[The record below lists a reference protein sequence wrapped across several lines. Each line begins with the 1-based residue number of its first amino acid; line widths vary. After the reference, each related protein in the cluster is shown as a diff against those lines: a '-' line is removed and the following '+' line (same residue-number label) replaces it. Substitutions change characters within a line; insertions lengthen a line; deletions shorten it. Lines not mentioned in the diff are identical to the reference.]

1 MNEFGHAF
9 TLAANMVGRLDPS
22 LLKIVLLSLRVSL
35 TATVLA
41 FAVGL
46 PIGGWLAATR
56 WRGRTVLLVIA
67 NAALGLPPVVVG
79 LAVYLLLS
87 RSGPLGSLGLLFTP
101 NAMIVAQSVL
111 ALPIVV
117 ALTHRIIEPLWHSYG
132 DALKMDGASQSRAV
146 ATLFAAGRAGL
157 VTVFL
162 SAFGRVV
169 AEVGAILI
177 VGGNIRG
184 VTRTMTTAIA
194 LETSAGDLPL
204 ALALGL
210 VLIGV
215 CVVIS
220 SLAFAMNRALAYQ
233 AG

>member
-1 MNEFGHAF
+1 MSEIGEAVS
-9 TLAANMVGRLDPS
+9 LAARMVGNLDAD
-22 LLKIVLLSLRVSL
+22 LLKIVGLSLRVSL
-35 TATVLA
+35 TASLIA
-41 FAVGL
+41 FLLGL
-46 PIGGWLAATR
+46 PVGGWLAATR
-56 WRGRTVLLVIA
+56 WPGRTPVLVIA

-79 LAVYLLLS
+79 LAVYLALS
-87 RSGPLGSLGLLFTP
+87 RSGPLGALGLLFTP

-111 ALPIVV
+111 AFPIVV
-117 ALTHRIIEPLWHSYG
+117 ALTHRVLEPLWQSYG
-132 DALKMDGASQSRAV
+132 DALKMDGASQGRAI
-146 ATLFAAGRAGL
+146 ATLLAAGRAGL

-210 VLIGV
+210 VLIGI
-215 CVVIS
+215 CIVVSAI
-220 SLAFAMNRALAYQ
+220 AFAMNKVLTHQ
-233 AG
+233 TG